1 MSKDS
6 TIHASIHFCIQDGN
20 CREENRNLSHT
31 SFIRWTTTIRH
42 ARASLHACKQNHHDK
57 LFLKLVCPMLQY
69 ENNSRFKSISSYQY
83 VGTQFNLLYNL
94 IALINYLRMKNKKL
108 LIILFV
114 QGN

>member
-6 TIHASIHFCIQDGN
+6 TIHASILCIQDGN

-57 LFLKLVCPMLQY
+57 LFLKLVGPMLQY
-69 ENNSRFKSISSYQY
+69 ENNSRFKY

-108 LIILFV
+108 SIILFV